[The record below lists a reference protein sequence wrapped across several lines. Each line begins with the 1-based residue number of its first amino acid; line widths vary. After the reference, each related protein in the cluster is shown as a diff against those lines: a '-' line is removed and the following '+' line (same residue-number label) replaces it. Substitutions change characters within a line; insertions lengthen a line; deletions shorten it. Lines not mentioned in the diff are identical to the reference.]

1 MTYVLDTNII
11 IHLISGTPTVISRY
25 EECLLDSK
33 NIALSPYVD
42 FEVRRGLRYKNATA
56 KEQVYEKLCQ
66 DWILGEMGRNVWLQS
81 VNIYSELRHKG
92 FSVCDADILIA
103 AFCLENQYTLV
114 TNNTKDFINITGLK
128 LINWVTS

>member
-11 IHLISGTPTVISRY
+11 IHLISGNPTAISRY

-42 FEVRRGLRYKNATA
+42 FEIRRGLRYKKATA

-66 DWILGEMGRNVWLQS
+66 DWILGEMGRNVWLQA

-103 AFCLENQYTLV
+103 ALCLENHYTLV
-114 TNNTKDFINITGLK
+114 TNNTKDFININGLK
-128 LINWVTS
+128 LINWVT